1 MSLIKTKKDQFVRD
15 SSYRR
20 REYLNSNI
28 SDRDLDKRI
37 NKSDVKITETEI
49 GFHYELKKPGYIKA
63 DFNFYIDKDDLIVTT
78 EKIQNKKN
86 YNKSEHK
93 HTGHSYCYPSA
104 YFKRRFQL
112 PRNIVK
118 DKILVD
124 YKDQVLS
131 FDLLKIE
138 S

>member
-78 EKIQNKKN
+78 EKILNTRDIHIAILQLILKEDFN
-86 YNKSEHK
+86 YLE
-93 HTGHSYCYPSA
+93 
-104 YFKRRFQL
+104 
-112 PRNIVK
+112 I
-118 DKILVD
+118 
-124 YKDQVLS
+124 
-131 FDLLKIE
+131 
-138 S
+138 